1 MNLLIPF
8 LLSFISSLLLTP
20 IAIRLAHRYSLL
32 DNPEKRKKTTQIHKG
47 SIPRAGGFAI
57 GLAILITILVFLPLS
72 KLIIGIILAISLA
85 VIIGLIDD
93 VKESSPYI
101 RFISNVVVACII
113 VGVGV
118 GIPYVTNPFNGAVHL
133 DNLKLTFEVF
143 NQSHSILVLADL
155 AAIIWIVW
163 TMNIVGWSGG
173 VDGQLPGFV
182 AISAFII
189 GILSFN
195 YSAHDISQTTV
206 AVFAFITAGAYA
218 GFLPWNFYPQKI
230 MPGYSGKSLA
240 GLLLATLSILSG
252 AKLGTAILVLS
263 IPMTDALFTMFRRIA
278 KGKSPVWADKGHLH
292 HKLLERGWGKRR
304 IALFYWLT
312 SGVFGLLALSLSS
325 TEKKFFAVALV
336 VTFILMLLTWLN
348 LATHPPKKLHL

>member
-20 IAIRLAHRYSLL
+20 IAIRFAHRYSLI

-47 SIPRAGGFAI
+47 SIPRAGGLAI
-57 GLAILITILVFLPLS
+57 GVAILIAILVFLPLS

-85 VIIGLIDD
+85 VVIGLIDD
-93 VKESSPYI
+93 MKESSPYI

-118 GIPYVTNPFNGAVHL
+118 GIPYITNPFNGALHL
-133 DNLKLTFEVF
+133 DSLKLTFELL

-195 YSAHDISQTTV
+195 YSAHDVSQTTV
-206 AVFAFITAGAYA
+206 AVLAFITAGAYA

-263 IPMTDALFTMFRRIA
+263 IPMTDALFTMFRRMA
-278 KGKSPVWADKGHLH
+278 KGKSPVWADRGHLH
-292 HKLLERGWGKRR
+292 HKLLERGWSKRR

-312 SGVFGLLALSLSS
+312 SGVLGLLALSLSS
-325 TEKKFFAVALV
+325 TEKKFFAAALI
-336 VTFILMLLTWLN
+336 VTLILMLLTWLH
-348 LATHPPKKLHL
+348 LATHLKKKVT